1 MKQHLKT
8 VLSLTIICA
17 VVAVLLA
24 LTNSITAPIIAKQES
39 SATQGALKEVLPSG
53 EDFKEIDLSKYKF
66 PATVIEAYSEKNG
79 GCVFKLETTGY
90 SSGLVIMCGISPDG
104 TVAGAVCIASQE
116 TNNAEKTYGEK
127 VKGKSAENIDTV
139 DTVSGSTLTS
149 TAYRNAVKDAL
160 NAFKIF
166 GGEAVDIR
174 TDAEILAE
182 GLNTALPEAK
192 GNFTVYYMK
201 DNVSVYEGADNTGY
215 VFRVNDVFIP
225 TDINGNILTEPDEA
239 TFNTVSALT
248 NNILET
254 KLTAIDKTKY
264 PSIKSAVEEIR
275 KTPDGGYRFKL
286 RAEGYGILGKSD
298 KWHPTSGEFIK
309 ITAFV
314 SANGEILSCVTTAE
328 GETENVGSI
337 CATPEFYTQFNGKN
351 EGNYNEIDAIS
362 GATITTDGY
371 KAAINIMFETIK
383 ILKGEVL

>member
-8 VLSLTIICA
+8 VLSLSVICA
-17 VVAVLLA
+17 VIAILLA

-39 SATQGALKEVLPSG
+39 AATQGALKEVLPNG
-53 EDFKEIDLSKYKF
+53 EDFKEIDISKYKF
-66 PATVIEAYSEKNG
+66 PSTVIEAYSEKNG

-104 TVAGAVCIASQE
+104 TVAGAVCIASGE
-116 TNNAEKTYGEK
+116 TNGAEKTYGEK
-127 VKGKSAENIDTV
+127 VKGKTAENIDTV

-149 TAYRNAVKDAL
+149 NAYKGAVKDAL

-201 DNVSVYEGADNTGY
+201 DTVSVYEGADNTGY

-225 TDINGNILTEPDEA
+225 TDINGNILSEPDEA
-239 TFNTVSALT
+239 TFNTVTTLASK
-248 NNILET
+248 ILES

-264 PSIKSAVEEIR
+264 PNIKNNIDEIR
-275 KTPDGGYRFKL
+275 TTPDGGYRFKL
-286 RAEGYGILGKSD
+286 RAEGYGILGKGS
-298 KWHPTSGEFIK
+298 KYHPISGEFIR

-314 SANGEILSCVTTAE
+314 SANGEIISCVTSAQ
-328 GETENVGSI
+328 GETENIGSI
-337 CATPEFYTQFNGKN
+337 CETPDFYTQFSGKN
-351 EGNYNEIDAIS
+351 ESNYNDIDAIS

-371 KAAINIMFETIK
+371 KAAIGTIFETIK